1 MEMQTQ
7 PKERVI
13 FDSYSYYGDEGTE
26 LAVSDLMSRDGLT
39 ETEVRD
45 DYTDTEIFQ
54 HAMNMMDFDCEQELA
69 ALTAF
74 FDGEKSDMSSFVN
87 PIGGNPVIARG
98 SVGRWDG
105 TRTGM
110 TVYDNLKAALDTAP
124 SRFGGGN
131 VLADCDIE
139 KVWDENGHLFVHGAH
154 HDGGV
159 DVEIRQ
165 LTDAGAEA
173 YEAIREAEDAWEPEP
188 FTIAGNNATDWA
200 FKTYDGS
207 EQSIAQAMRDLWD
220 ESSFCPPP
228 RYMEQAF
235 GCPAE
240 EYQLDPLPLER
251 IGFEDEISEVDG
263 LLNFYIPITFN
274 ADRVFGT
281 DVETFDND
289 DWLNLY
295 ANYDMEHGE
304 VADHLDLSLNR
315 ADGSIEY
322 LTYPL
327 DSSQRDALRQKMDA
341 YCVEQVGKNLDAYA
355 KEWAQSEVTADRS
368 TGALSL
374 TAMAAESR
382 AASQALS
389 DGGTRDEHAPDA
401 R

>member
-87 PIGGNPVIARG
+87 PLGGNPVIARG

-105 TRTGM
+105 TSSGM
-110 TVYDNLKAALDTAP
+110 MVYDDLKAALDTSP
-124 SRFGGGN
+124 SRFGGDN

-154 HDGGV
+154 HDGAV

-165 LTDAGAEA
+165 LTDAGTAT
-173 YEAIREAEDAWEPEP
+173 YEAIREAEEAWEPEP

-220 ESSFCPPP
+220 EPSFCPPP

-240 EYQLDPLPLER
+240 EWESPEPPAT
-251 IGFEDEISEVDG
+251 GFPWWSSTTPPKTRPSSPAGSSSPATTCQRFWGWTD
-263 LLNFYIPITFN
+263 L
-274 ADRVFGT
+274 GT
-281 DVETFDND
+281 
-289 DWLNLY
+289 
-295 ANYDMEHGE
+295 
-304 VADHLDLSLNR
+304 
-315 ADGSIEY
+315 
-322 LTYPL
+322 
-327 DSSQRDALRQKMDA
+327 
-341 YCVEQVGKNLDAYA
+341 
-355 KEWAQSEVTADRS
+355 
-368 TGALSL
+368 
-374 TAMAAESR
+374 
-382 AASQALS
+382 ASA
-389 DGGTRDEHAPDA
+389 T
-401 R
+401 